1 MNVILLQPLFL
12 TLLPLAA
19 TPWLFRGRRRGGWHP
34 WIRAAILILLIVA
47 LAKPAILT
55 KVTHGTH
62 VVIND
67 GESEDVAALL
77 ESHSKSKDEMVSL
90 ALAEEESLGRA
101 LGRAA
106 LAIPEG
112 DRGSVTLVSVG
123 SSTRKDWGNAV
134 HQLAER
140 GIPIHTVVRAST
152 DNDLYPFA
160 VTTPSPLKV
169 GETGRV
175 MVDLAG
181 NGDDVRVELVDT
193 NSGAV
198 LAEQNAIE
206 LRGSQ
211 RVTLEFEPGVTNF
224 LPVEVRVSGTRD
236 LDPKNNTF
244 ATTLAV
250 QAPWEVL
257 YVGGRLQEGASQLGQ
272 LVGPSIRIQ
281 RIDPTT
287 SSTEVL
293 EGTDLLI
300 LDDAPA
306 RLISDKWQE
315 AISHAVVQQGMGMM
329 MMGGNASFGPGG
341 YHRTTLADLLPNDF
355 VQKEEKRDPSTTLAI
370 IIDTSGSMGGER
382 VQLAKEVARLAVR
395 RLLPHDKVGIVEFYG
410 TKQWA
415 APIQSAANAIDIQ
428 RALNRLDAG
437 GGTVIL
443 PAIEEAYYAMQNVQ
457 TRYKHVL
464 ILTDGG
470 VEAGAFEPLLRKMA
484 GKGMNVSTV
493 LVGGDTH
500 SEFLVNIA
508 NWGKGHFYSAS
519 NRFSIPEILLKQPS
533 TSKIPSYRPGEHTV
547 SARGGR
553 GWWGNVDQNAV
564 PILHGYVETRSK
576 EGAEVLLETSTTKH
590 PILSTWR
597 YGLGRVTTLTTE
609 PTGQGTVPWQ
619 AWEGYGPWLAR
630 ILAKTAKEQRQVFDF
645 EIDRQGYHVFVRAT
659 RLGESAVMPEL
670 HYANDWRDRIPMRR
684 RSPGVFTAKLT
695 VSPSEEVRLFGSV
708 GPTWAGNPQRL
719 VSPARADVS
728 ASNQKDPNKA
738 LQMEALA
745 GLTGGQSMTLSE
757 LPGWTPTL
765 GGGTESLAV
774 IKLWLWCLALA
785 LLFYL
790 IDILYRRL
798 PARDPR

>member
-1 MNVILLQPLFL
+1 M
-12 TLLPLAA
+12 
-19 TPWLFRGRRRGGWHP
+19 
-34 WIRAAILILLIVA
+34 
-47 LAKPAILT
+47 
-55 KVTHGTH
+55 
-62 VVIND
+62 
-67 GESEDVAALL
+67 
-77 ESHSKSKDEMVSL
+77 
-90 ALAEEESLGRA
+90 
-101 LGRAA
+101 
-106 LAIPEG
+106 
-112 DRGSVTLVSVG
+112 
-123 SSTRKDWGNAV
+123 

-206 LRGSQ
+206 LRGNQ
-211 RVTLEFEPGVTNF
+211 RVTLEFEPGVTDF

-443 PAIEEAYYAMQNVQ
+443 
-457 TRYKHVL
+457 L
-464 ILTDGG
+464 
-470 VEAGAFEPLLRKMA
+470 PLKKPTMRCRMCRRA
-484 GKGMNVSTV
+484 
-493 LVGGDTH
+493 
-500 SEFLVNIA
+500 
-508 NWGKGHFYSAS
+508 
-519 NRFSIPEILLKQPS
+519 
-533 TSKIPSYRPGEHTV
+533 
-547 SARGGR
+547 
-553 GWWGNVDQNAV
+553 
-564 PILHGYVETRSK
+564 
-576 EGAEVLLETSTTKH
+576 TST
-590 PILSTWR
+590 
-597 YGLGRVTTLTTE
+597 
-609 PTGQGTVPWQ
+609 
-619 AWEGYGPWLAR
+619 
-630 ILAKTAKEQRQVFDF
+630 
-645 EIDRQGYHVFVRAT
+645 
-659 RLGESAVMPEL
+659 
-670 HYANDWRDRIPMRR
+670 
-684 RSPGVFTAKLT
+684 
-695 VSPSEEVRLFGSV
+695 
-708 GPTWAGNPQRL
+708 
-719 VSPARADVS
+719 
-728 ASNQKDPNKA
+728 
-738 LQMEALA
+738 
-745 GLTGGQSMTLSE
+745 
-757 LPGWTPTL
+757 
-765 GGGTESLAV
+765 
-774 IKLWLWCLALA
+774 C
-785 LLFYL
+785 
-790 IDILYRRL
+790 
-798 PARDPR
+798 